1 MYEEMYR
8 ESLRLD
14 KEVEEACGVDLR
26 VEEVNQ
32 LVPELH
38 ELIPDLQVHSE
49 QQDLPRLQALL
60 YSLNQDRKRL
70 RAQHFALVCSQAL
83 SQDTAASN
91 NVAAELTSL
100 VLALEHEREEKN
112 QLLVLLRIIGKE
124 LQRSNVRP
132 ETPPIKRREQRATT
146 LKLPRPESASEPV
159 TPRLKRKPAG

>member
-1 MYEEMYR
+1 MYR

-32 LVPELH
+32 LVPGLH
-38 ELIPDLQVHSE
+38 ELIPDLHAHSE

-83 SQDTAASN
+83 SQNTAASN
-91 NVAAELTSL
+91 HVAAELTSL
-100 VLALEHEREEKN
+100 VLDLEHEREEKN

-132 ETPPIKRREQRATT
+132 QTPPIKRRDQRATT
-146 LKLPRPESASEPV
+146 LKLPRPELASEPV
-159 TPRLKRKPAG
+159 TPRLKRKPAD